1 MYGHCMVFGIPTRA
15 PCCTLLQRP
24 DARDASLELDA
35 LGLIRGKYS
44 SPIFAARY
52 GEREIRSYI
61 QSQLGMLKADGALL
75 GADIGGLRRYPTVI
89 GEIGVPDDKK
99 AYDPKQKGYGD
110 Y

>member
-1 MYGHCMVFGIPTRA
+1 MVSGIPTRA

-24 DARDASLELDA
+24 DARDA

-75 GADIGGLRRYPTVI
+75 GADIGGLRRYPTII

-99 AYDPKQKGYGD
+99 AYDPKQKGCGD